1 MHLTRLYVR
10 FFRSFNYDYERKAR
24 GNATPATWELIDGV
38 WYPFIRVPLDTAV
51 TAVVGANESGK
62 SHLLDAIEQAL
73 TGDGIHRRDFC
84 RYSQLFSVETGESRV
99 PDLGVEVELDDADD
113 VSCIIALS
121 PGIGAAPGDRVAL
134 LRLGDTGDVLL
145 DQRGVAHELTTADVQ
160 QLEVRLPAPFT
171 LLTDVALPDSVSL
184 DALVQRTPGPFTD
197 RQRRSEFIELV
208 GGLGDVTADTLTAAI
223 APMVEL
229 LGRPVETPSTDR
241 ALPLTP
247 EALALALLSKVAR
260 IDRTAFEDLEAALR
274 DGHEGRVGG
283 LIAKMNAA
291 LARHLNFSR
300 WWRQDRDF
308 QLQVAPRER
317 ELVFIIR
324 DRTGTDYSFGE
335 RSKGLRY
342 FLSYYVQLRV
352 HVHARL
358 DDRPEVLLMDE
369 PDAYLSSVGQQD
381 LLRTLESFARPDDG
395 RRSDQVLYVT
405 HSPFL
410 IDKNAAHRIRVL
422 DKGSNEEG
430 TRVVKDVARNHYEPL
445 RSAVG
450 SFVAETAFIGGTN
463 LLVEGPA
470 DQVLL
475 AGTSALLR
483 RRDVSPG
490 DLLDLNDVTI
500 VPAGSA
506 EAIPYMTYLA
516 RGRDE
521 LKPACVALFDGDAAG
536 KGAIKKL
543 RRSVVGGKQILH
555 PDHIVNLKEWA
566 ADTDDL
572 TVASGVTVTET
583 EDLIPLPIAAEAAR
597 RYAEHLMGRSSE
609 ETKALSVQLLI
620 DALDAANGSVWD
632 ALSAVFA
639 ATFGDD
645 AEIDKVG
652 FTKEVISY
660 VEDGWEDTRRPDGF
674 PAFETN
680 LAALIKELASRLR
693 AANEIEVEQRRDKR
707 VDRIVDAFLDDH
719 PDGATRDTAEQTLR
733 SIESGLEDGLEDQ
746 AIRVL
751 LVELRRDFKLTRDP
765 LQTVPGFD
773 AYRDRLSAFKYAARL
788 AHRAEHQHL

>member
-1 MHLTRLYVR
+1 MHLTKLYVR
-10 FFRSFNYDYERKAR
+10 FFRSFNFDYELKAR
-24 GNATPATWELIDGV
+24 GKASPADWELIDGV
-38 WYPFIRVPLDTAV
+38 WYPFVRVPLDPAV

-73 TGDGIHRRDFC
+73 TGKSIHRRDFC
-84 RYSQLFSVETGESRV
+84 RYSQLFSVETGEARV
-99 PDLGVEVELDDADD
+99 PDLGVEVQLDDGND
-113 VSCIIALS
+113 VACIRALS
-121 PGIGAAPGDRVAL
+121 PGMSATTGDRVAL
-134 LRLGDTGDVLL
+134 LRLSGASSCLL
-145 DQRGVAHELTTADVQ
+145 DPKGVAHEITAADVST
-160 QLEVRLPAPFT
+160 LEMRLPEPFT
-171 LLTDVALPDSVSL
+171 LRTDVALPDSVTL
-184 DALVQRTPGPFTD
+184 DALVRRTPGPFTD
-197 RQRRSEFIELV
+197 RRRRSEFIELIDS
-208 GGLGDVTADTLTAAI
+208 LSDATAPTLTAAVEQM
-223 APMVEL
+223 AEL
-229 LGRPVETPSTDR
+229 LGRPRSAVANDS
-241 ALPLTP
+241 LTP
-247 EALALALLSKVAR
+247 EALALALLSKVAQ
-260 IDRTAFEDLEAALR
+260 IDTTAFEDLEAALR
-274 DGHEGRVGG
+274 AGHEGRVGG

-352 HVHARL
+352 HVHEQH
-358 DDRPEVLLMDE
+358 DDLPEVLLMDE

-395 RRSDQVLYVT
+395 RRADQVLYVT

-430 TRVVKDVARNHYEPL
+430 TRVVRDVARNHYEPL

-463 LLVEGPA
+463 LFVEGLA

-475 AGTSALLR
+475 SGASALLR

-490 DLLDLNDVTI
+490 ELLDLNDVTI

-506 EAIPYMTYLA
+506 QAIPYMAYLA

-521 LKPACVALFDGDAAG
+521 LRPACVALLDGDEAG
-536 KGAIKKL
+536 KSAIKRL
-543 RRSVVGGKQILH
+543 RKSVVGGKQILDPNH
-555 PDHIVNLKEWA
+555 VLNLKEWA
-566 ADTDDL
+566 AATDCLIIPD
-572 TVASGVTVTET
+572 GVSVTET

-597 RYAEHLMGRSSE
+597 RYAAHLMGRSPD
-609 ETKALSVQLLI
+609 ETKPLSAARLV
-620 DALDAANGSVWD
+620 DALDAAGGNVWD
-632 ALSAVFA
+632 TLEAVFA
-639 ATFGDD
+639 STFGER

-652 FTKEVISY
+652 FSKEVIG
-660 VEDGWEDTRRPDGF
+660 E
-674 PAFETN
+674 
-680 LAALIKELASRLR
+680 IASRLR
-693 AANEIEVEQRRDKR
+693 SANEIEVERRRDKR
-707 VDRIVDAFLDDH
+707 VDRIVDAFLTDH
-719 PDGATRDTAEQTLR
+719 PDGATRDAAEQTLR

-746 AIRVL
+746 AIRVH
-751 LVELRRDFKLTRDP
+751 LVELRRDFKLRSNP
-765 LQTVPGFD
+765 LRTVPAFNG
-773 AYRDRLSAFKYAARL
+773 YRERLAAIKYAARL
-788 AHRAEHQHL
+788 AHQAEHQHL